1 MIKAN
6 SFSSIISVYLL
17 LGFVSP
23 FVLNASFLYPLKTEI
38 RKEALTSSQIVSL
51 IFSQFKQIDQFK
63 FSQK

>member
-23 FVLNASFLYPLKTEI
+23 FVPNVSFLYPLKTEI
-38 RKEALTSSQIVSL
+38 RKEALASSQIVSL
-51 IFSQFKQIDQFK
+51 IFSQFKQIDQLK